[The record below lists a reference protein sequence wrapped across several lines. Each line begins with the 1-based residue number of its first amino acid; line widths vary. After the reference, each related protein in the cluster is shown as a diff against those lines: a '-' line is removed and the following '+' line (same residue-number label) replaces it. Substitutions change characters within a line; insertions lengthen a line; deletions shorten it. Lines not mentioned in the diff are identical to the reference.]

1 MHILVTNDDG
11 VLSPGFL
18 ALAQAMRDLG
28 QVSTC
33 SVAPDR
39 NWSGGGHVKTIDR
52 AMRRRKFPNLKTF
65 VSNVETGAI
74 TLCDFECAVGQ
85 SDSSGRKAAR
95 GAP

>member
-18 ALAQAMRDLG
+18 ALALAKRDLG
-28 QVSTC
+28 QVSTR

-39 NWSGGGHVKTIDR
+39 NWSGGGYVKTIDR
-52 AMRRRKFPNLKTF
+52 TLRRRQFPNLKTF

-74 TLCDFECAVGQ
+74 TLMRF
-85 SDSSGRKAAR
+85 
-95 GAP
+95 